1 MPAVV
6 ASKPVTNK
14 PVTKMKPRQMAEEL
28 ANLFK
33 NHDAV
38 FARADELKSALKD
51 GATENFKEVFAGI
64 GEVSVSAPK
73 KGKFKGTFPTIV
85 VEEFLAL
92 PAPQKTR
99 LVKDGLVTMVDEYG
113 GDYYGAV
120 KVKVF

>member
-1 MPAVV
+1 
-6 ASKPVTNK
+6 
-14 PVTKMKPRQMAEEL
+14 MKPRQLAEEL
-28 ANLFK
+28 AKLFK
-33 NHDAV
+33 DHDAV

-73 KGKFKGTFPTIV
+73 KGKFKGTVPTLTV
-85 VEEFLAL
+85 DTFLAFTE
-92 PAPQKTR
+92 AKR
-99 LVKDGLVTMVDEYG
+99 KKLVDDNLVTMVDEYG